1 MSACGIEEDR
11 EEEGGKEEEEEEEE
25 EEEALVVVAVV
36 VGVVGR
42 SVVGRRSTHSASRCR
57 RGVIIGM
64 GYANV
69 TTNALGV
76 APG

>member
-1 MSACGIEEDR
+1 M
-11 EEEGGKEEEEEEEE
+11 EEEEEEEE
-25 EEEALVVVAVV
+25 EEEQEEVMVVAVMAVV

-42 SVVGRRSTHSASRCR
+42 SIGRRSSHFGQSSPRV
-57 RGVIIGM
+57 VIIGM

>member
-1 MSACGIEEDR
+1 M
-11 EEEGGKEEEEEEEE
+11 EEEEEQEEVVVVV
-25 EEEALVVVAVV
+25 ALVVAVVAVV

-42 SVVGRRSTHSASRCR
+42 SIGRRSSHFGQSSPRV
-57 RGVIIGM
+57 VIIGM